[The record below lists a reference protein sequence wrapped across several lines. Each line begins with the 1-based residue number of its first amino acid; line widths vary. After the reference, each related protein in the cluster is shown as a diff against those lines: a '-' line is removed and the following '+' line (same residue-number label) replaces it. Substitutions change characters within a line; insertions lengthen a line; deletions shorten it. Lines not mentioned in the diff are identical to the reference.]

1 MGLHG
6 EPQLLPARFVPW
18 QGDGACGASS
28 KGHGLFL
35 FVSFCFSWRQVEIQ
49 LDGCYLERLGMRLV
63 VVARTRWGHVLL
75 VGVLLP
81 HLYLRIPPWQSACL
95 GERCAKGIWSFGAPA
110 GWVALVAS
118 PSFSVGPGPG
128 T

>member
-18 QGDGACGASS
+18 QGDGARGASS
-28 KGHGLFL
+28 EGHGLFL
-35 FVSFCFSWRQVEIQ
+35 VCFFFHGDKWKFSSMGATWRG
-49 LDGCYLERLGMRLV
+49 GCGWWLWQGDSG
-63 VVARTRWGHVLL
+63 GHVLP

-81 HLYLRIPPWQSACL
+81 HRYLRTPPWRSACL
-95 GERCAKGIWSFGAPA
+95 GERWAKGIWSFGAPA

-118 PSFSVGPGPG
+118 PSSSVGPGPG